1 MEYRNKLTKTSWET
15 SLTLVTSIRVNPCG
29 DIISTV
35 LQNVTLEGNE
45 QHVHL
50 ASLYNLLQPV
60 CESIIVSINMLT
72 ERKHLAPSDL
82 APDGVR
88 LGATTSASSH
98 LKPPIAKEQIKR
110 DRFKAESRKWESY
123 SMWPQREDEQG

>member
-1 MEYRNKLTKTSWET
+1 
-15 SLTLVTSIRVNPCG
+15 
-29 DIISTV
+29 
-35 LQNVTLEGNE
+35 
-45 QHVHL
+45 
-50 ASLYNLLQPV
+50 
-60 CESIIVSINMLT
+60 MLT

>member
-50 ASLYNLLQPV
+50 
-60 CESIIVSINMLT
+60 SI
-72 ERKHLAPSDL
+72 
-82 APDGVR
+82 
-88 LGATTSASSH
+88 
-98 LKPPIAKEQIKR
+98 
-110 DRFKAESRKWESY
+110 
-123 SMWPQREDEQG
+123 